1 MAYFGDRPLRKL
13 AAILQADVVGYSRLM
28 GEDEAGTLSR
38 LKAHQQQLVDPTIEE
53 FHGNII
59 KLMGDGILVEFTS
72 VVDAVACAVAIQQ
85 QMPERN
91 KGIPHTQQIE
101 FRMGVNLGDVIVEGN
116 DIYGEGVN
124 ITARLEGLAPA
135 GGICISGTVYDSLGN
150 KLPVSY
156 KFLGEQ
162 SVKNIVQPVRVYSVE
177 LASGVKQD
185 IAQSAEAGK
194 QKSQRLLSATM
205 VFLFVAVIGMLIW
218 LQPWQQKESE
228 TTERVVIPFTDKPSI
243 AVLPFDNMS
252 DDVTQQYFVDGMTD
266 DLITDLTQLSSL
278 HVISRDSVFKYRGDT
293 ENITKAAE
301 QLGVNYILH
310 GSVRRANGQVRINAQ
325 LVDTTT
331 GRQLWADRYDG
342 DIRDIFKV
350 QDQFTGKIVSALSL
364 KLTESEQKTL
374 ARLDTKNLDA
384 YEMFLR
390 GEAQFFQYSRSGNQ
404 LARKYFEDAIELDDQ
419 FSRAYA
425 MLAWTHT
432 FDFMNGWS
440 TSPNESLELGERF
453 ATQALKLNNS
463 LPTAYF
469 VRGLVHRERGEYV
482 KALVEAEQAIA
493 LDPNYANAHVLLAT
507 LLYYAGRPEDG
518 LARIKQAID
527 LNPHH
532 PYNYP
537 FHLGQAYFVLHRYD
551 EAIAAFKQG
560 LATNPA
566 SERLHIWLA
575 ATYAQSGNIEDAK
588 WEIQEVLTANP
599 GFRLDRLER
608 AFPFSDPA
616 DLEHFMEG
624 LRKAGLK
631 E

>member
-1 MAYFGDRPLRKL
+1 MAHSGDRPPRKL

-28 GEDEAGTLSR
+28 GENESGTLSR
-38 LKAHQQQLVDPTIEE
+38 LKAHQQELVDPTIEA
-53 FHGNII
+53 FHGKIV
-59 KLMGDGILVEFTS
+59 KLMGDGMLVEFTS
-72 VVDAVACAVAIQQ
+72 VVDAVACAVAIQE

-91 KGIPHTQQIE
+91 KGIPHTEQIE
-101 FRMGVNLGDVIVEGN
+101 FRIGVNLGDVIVEED
-116 DIYGEGVN
+116 DIYGDGVN
-124 ITARLEGLAPA
+124 ITARLEGLAPP
-135 GGICISGTVYDSLGN
+135 GGICISGTVYDALGN
-150 KLPVSY
+150 KLPLKY

-162 SVKNIVQPVRVYSVE
+162 TVKNIVQPVRVYSVQP
-177 LASGVKQD
+177 ASGVEQD
-185 IAQSAEAGK
+185 TSQSGQTGK
-194 QKSQRLLSATM
+194 QKSKWWLSAT
-205 VFLFVAVIGMLIW
+205 VVLLIAAAIGTLFW
-218 LQPWQQKESE
+218 LQPWQQKEPE
-228 TTERVVIPFTDKPSI
+228 TTEPVAIPLTDKPSI

-252 DDVTQQYFVDGMTD
+252 DDATQQYFVDGMTD

-278 HVISRDSVFKYRGDT
+278 HVISRDSVFKYRNDS
-293 ENITKAAE
+293 ENFSEVAE

-342 DIRDIFKV
+342 NIRDIFKV

-364 KLTESEQKTL
+364 KLTETEQKTL
-374 ARLDTKNLDA
+374 ARHDTNNLDA
-384 YEMFLR
+384 YEKFLR
-390 GEAQFFQYSRSGNQ
+390 GEAQFFKYSRTGNHQ
-404 LARKYFEDAIELDDQ
+404 ARKYFEEAIKLDDH

-440 TSPNESLELGERF
+440 TSPDKSLELGEQF
-453 ATQALKLNNS
+453 ATQALLLNNS
-463 LPTAYF
+463 LPMAYF
-469 VRGLVHRERGEYV
+469 VRGLVYRERGEYV
-482 KALVEAEQAIA
+482 KALVEAEKAID

-575 ATYAQSGNIEDAK
+575 ATYAQSGNVEDAE

-599 GFRLDRLER
+599 EFRLDRLER